1 MPKSKMLAIGIATV
15 TVAAL
20 TLGTGAVVQAAST
33 VKNAAY
39 LTGEPVTYAVAGD
52 SITDDDN
59 PPLPDTWWKQLQ
71 ASDDTSVQ
79 SVGGFARHGYTCAQ
93 IAANMP
99 AVPSA
104 DVLVIA
110 CGTNDMRPGGPT
122 IDQTAAS
129 IQTIASKAKAAHVL
143 LIPTPPS
150 DYVTSSYDRR
160 KQGQALNR
168 VLIAKAVSQGWLYA
182 DPEYMNRDPETN
194 GYIAG
199 TTVDGTHGTERAN
212 YNMSVRISTYIK
224 QAALGSA
231 N

>member
-1 MPKSKMLAIGIATV
+1 MTNHTPRTIAAVIATLALIV
-15 TVAAL
+15 GAGTAA
-20 TLGTGAVVQAAST
+20 TAAST

-71 ASDDTSVQ
+71 ASDDTTVQ

-99 AVPSA
+99 AVPTA

-110 CGTNDMRPGGPT
+110 CGTNDMRPGGPS
-122 IDQTAAS
+122 INDTAAA
-129 IQTIASKAKAAHVL
+129 IQTIAGKANARHVL
-143 LIPTPPS
+143 LIPTPPT
-150 DYVTSSYDRR
+150 DYVSSTYDRR

-168 VLIAKAVSQGWLYA
+168 VLIAKAASQGWLYA

-194 GYIAG
+194 GYMPG

-212 YNMSVRISTYIK
+212 YNMSVRMSTYIK

>member
-1 MPKSKMLAIGIATV
+1 MKKTLIAATAFAAVFTGFLASQAS
-15 TVAAL
+15 
-20 TLGTGAVVQAAST
+20 AVPA
-33 VKNAAY
+33 KNASY
-39 LTGEPVTYAVAGD
+39 TDGTVVTYAVAGD

-71 ASDDTSVQ
+71 ESDDDSVK

-99 AVPSA
+99 AVPTA

-129 IQTIASKAKAAHVL
+129 IQTIASKAKAQHVL
-143 LIPTPPS
+143 LIPTPPT
-150 DYVTSSYDRR
+150 DYVSNSYDRR

-168 VLIAKAVSQGWLYA
+168 VLIAKAASQGWLYA

-212 YNMSVRISTYIK
+212 YNMSVRMSTYIK